1 MTSGG
6 SKSPEQVPELPAETI
21 VPPPPSG
28 DLAARLR
35 GFGPLGIVAILVIVL
50 TGYIFVRNVI
60 VPIGAIL
67 VLVWVRLSQTPW
79 CEIGYVRPRSWTGT
93 VALGLAFGIAFKFL
107 MKAIVMPLLGAD
119 PINQAYHYLAG
130 NQAMLPAAVWA
141 MLVAGFAEETVY
153 RGYLFERFGK
163 LFGPGVVAKTSTVLL
178 TSVWFGLGHYVVQG
192 LAGTEQATIVGLV
205 YGTIFAVTG
214 RIWMLMLAHAA
225 FDVTALAMIYWNLEA
240 KVAHL
245 VFK

>member
-1 MTSGG
+1 MPREAPVIKAFLCLSDIFMAPSGPSPVEPPADDHTTQCDENATRFVLMFGVARAAALWWNLSSMTSGG
-6 SKSPEQVPELPAETI
+6 SNSPEQVPELPAETI

-79 CEIGYVRPRSWTGT
+79 REIGYVRPRSWTGT

-119 PINQAYHYLAG
+119 PINQADHYLAG

-141 MLVAGFAEETVY
+141 MLVAGFAE
-153 RGYLFERFGK
+153 
-163 LFGPGVVAKTSTVLL
+163 
-178 TSVWFGLGHYVVQG
+178 
-192 LAGTEQATIVGLV
+192 
-205 YGTIFAVTG
+205 
-214 RIWMLMLAHAA
+214 
-225 FDVTALAMIYWNLEA
+225 
-240 KVAHL
+240 
-245 VFK
+245 